1 MALEW
6 ISLVIIIFAFMRLA
20 VVLLN
25 FFSKPY
31 LNDQP
36 LSSEPLV
43 SILIPA
49 RNEAQNLPVLL
60 EALFHQTYAHIE
72 IIVYD
77 DQSEDD
83 TPVLVETFAA
93 KDGRFRGIRGFLLPE
108 GWTGKNYACHM
119 LGKEARG
126 SILLFLD
133 ADVIITNNAV
143 RKATA
148 YFLNHRLD
156 MLSLFP
162 RQIMHTAG
170 EKMVVPLMNW
180 ILLSLLPLPLVRKSP
195 KSSLAAANGQFMMFD
210 ARNYQQHSWH
220 EQVRNTLV
228 EDIVIN
234 RRMKKKGYETAT
246 LLGKDD
252 VMCRMYGSY
261 KEGVNGFA
269 KNVLQ
274 FFGGSVPAVVLF
286 IMFTFPGIVI
296 IPMAFGMLWLGL
308 YIFVIFLI
316 RIFAARVS
324 KQSVSNNLI
333 LHIPQMITFVYI
345 VSKGIRVVLT
355 GKYQWK
361 GRMTGGAS

>member
-6 ISLVIIIFAFMRLA
+6 ISMAIIIFAFIRLA

-25 FFSKPY
+25 FFSRPY
-31 LNDQP
+31 LKDQP
-36 LSSEPLV
+36 LSFEPLV

-60 EALFHQTYAHIE
+60 EALFHQTYTHIE

-77 DQSEDD
+77 DQSADD
-83 TPVLVETFAA
+83 TPVLIETFAA
-93 KDGRFRGIRGFLLPE
+93 KDRRLRGIRGTSLP
-108 GWTGKNYACHM
+108 GDWTGKNYACHM

-126 SILLFLD
+126 NILLFLD
-133 ADVIITNNAV
+133 ADVTITNDAV
-143 RKATA
+143 RKATG

-162 RQIMHTAG
+162 RQIMKTTG
-170 EKMVVPLMNW
+170 EKLAVPLMNW

-195 KSSLAAANGQFMMFD
+195 KPSLAAANGQFIMFD
-210 ARNYQQHSWH
+210 SRNYQQRFWH
-220 EQVRNTLV
+220 EQVRLNLV
-228 EDIVIN
+228 EDIAIN
-234 RRMKKKGYETAT
+234 RMMKKMGYKTAT

-261 KEGVNGFA
+261 QEAVNGFA

-286 IMFTFPGIVI
+286 MMFTFPGIVI
-296 IPMAFGMLWLGL
+296 IPMAFGMNWLGL
-308 YIFVIFLI
+308 YIFVIILI
-316 RIFAARVS
+316 RIFAARAS
-324 KQSVSNNLI
+324 RQSVINNL
-333 LHIPQMITFVYI
+333 LFHIPQMITFIYI
-345 VSKGIRVVLT
+345 VIKGIRVVLT

-361 GRMTGGAS
+361 GRVTGGVS